1 MNVQIPKIRFKYGW
15 LVAGEASHVLNDRWG
30 DGTPLRSYE
39 EYDAIAKKYDVWWRT
54 DGDTIL
60 TAMTEVLNLQFHQP
74 EIDIYVVPWFN
85 AISDPMIIGPAF
97 PNQDELINSVTHEL
111 LHRLLTENTVTDY
124 TYDYISGWKELFGD
138 HEFNTLVHIPVHA
151 VMKKVY
157 LDKINRPDLL
167 DLDKRL
173 VKDNQPYANAWTY
186 VDDNGYEEII
196 SKLVDWYRAAP
207 S

>member
-1 MNVQIPKIRFKYGW
+1 MPKIRFKYGW
-15 LVAGEASHVLNDRWG
+15 LVAGEASLVLNDTWG
-30 DGTPLRSYE
+30 DGTPLRTQE
-39 EYDAIAKKYDVWWRT
+39 EYFEIAKKYQGWWRP

-60 TAMTEVLNLQFHQP
+60 AAMTEVLGLRFSQT

-97 PNQDELINSVTHEL
+97 PTRDELVNVVTHEL

-124 TYDYISGWKELFGD
+124 THDYLSDWKELFGD
-138 HEFNTLVHIPVHA
+138 LEFNTLVHIPVHA
-151 VMKKVY
+151 VMKKIY
-157 LDKINRPDLL
+157 LDKLHRPDLL

-173 VKDNQPYANAWTY
+173 VQKNQPYANAWTY
-186 VDDNGYEEII
+186 VDENGFEEII
-196 SKLVDWYRAAP
+196 HKLVHWYRTDP